1 MELKTTITVT
11 KEVAKALEN
20 LYNEVDS
27 MNWDYDMFAEACFA
41 IACNRKNFEC
51 GLIKIDIVY
60 KED

>member
-1 MELKTTITVT
+1 MELKTIIIVD

-20 LYNEVDS
+20 LYNKVDS

-41 IACNRKNFEC
+41 IACNKKNFEW
-51 GLIKIDIVY
+51 GLTKIDIVY